1 MPDRFALSTR
11 EMEDDS
17 LCRKIS
23 ILCGTDV
30 FLCRDKRQRISHNVK
45 KVNEPF
51 RYKISPYFDRRI
63 KVFCILQMV
72 S

>member
-1 MPDRFALSTR
+1 VSDRFALSTR

-23 ILCGTDV
+23 ILYGTDV
-30 FLCRDKRQRISHNVK
+30 FFVAINVREYNVE

-63 KVFCILQMV
+63 KVFRILQMV